1 MSGIAPFVLYSIRV
15 VIMSEPLRID
25 KFLWSVRIFKTRS
38 LATDACKKGRVLIDG
53 QPVKASRLVKANE
66 EIEIKKPP
74 VVYTY
79 KVIAFP
85 KSRVG
90 AKLVPEYIT
99 DLTSEEELLKLQ
111 KTDSFFIKRDKGT
124 GRPTKKE
131 RRLLDKMKRK

>member
-1 MSGIAPFVLYSIRV
+1 
-15 VIMSEPLRID
+15 MSETLRID

-66 EIEIKKPP
+66 EIKIKKPP

>member
-1 MSGIAPFVLYSIRV
+1 
-15 VIMSEPLRID
+15 MSEALRID

-38 LATDACKKGRVLIDG
+38 LATNACKKGRVLIEG
-53 QPVKASRLVKANE
+53 QPVKASRFVKVNE
-66 EIEIKKPP
+66 EIDIKKPP

-79 KVIAFP
+79 KVKDFP

-90 AKLVPEYIT
+90 AKLVPEFIT

-111 KTDSFFIKRDKGT
+111 KTDSFFVTRDKGA

-131 RRLLDKMKRK
+131 RRLLDQMKRK